1 MIDITLEGGFV
12 TFYSSVI
19 GAVASNVEL
28 CEVVDEN
35 CIHLGTNVGV
45 LLINIEQFTINNI
58 KFTTSTEAYNYIT
71 NN

>member
-45 LLINIEQFTINNI
+45 FLINIEQFTINNI

>member
-19 GAVASNVEL
+19 GAIASNVESV
-28 CEVVDEN
+28 EVVDEN
-35 CIHLGTNVGV
+35 CVHLGTNVGV
-45 LLINIEQFTINNI
+45 FLINVNQFTFNGIQFSN
-58 KFTTSTEAYNYIT
+58 STKALNYIT

>member
-35 CIHLGTNVGV
+35 CIHLGTNMGV
-45 LLINIEQFTINNI
+45 FLINIEQFTINNI

>member
-12 TFYSSVI
+12 TFYTSVI
-19 GAVASNVEL
+19 GSIASNVDT

-45 LLINIEQFTINNI
+45 FLINIEQFTINAI
-58 KFTTSTEAYNYIT
+58 KFSTSAEAVKYIL